1 MYSFN
6 ARIRMFSAAL
16 YFTQLSVQCTA
27 THCNALQRI
36 ATHCNALQHIAT
48 HCHALQRTATHCA
61 TLPRTA
67 THCHTLQRTATH
79 CNALQRTATHC
90 NALRRTATHCNALQR
105 TTAMEELSREYE
117 LVYSSKF
124 ISITAVAAMKPSLG
138 YFSATFSSTSCKNAF
153 RRILRSWRRVYII

>member
-1 MYSFN
+1 MLESVCLVQHYILRSCRYS
-6 ARIRMFSAAL
+6 AL
-16 YFTQLSVQCTA
+16 QRTA